1 MKYDRMT
8 FWLHVA
14 LAFAVSAQM
23 MFGLVMDAPRPGVP
37 IGGTGSSFFEIH
49 RIFGP
54 VVLVVL
60 CAHWLWQLSGRASNG
75 MRSLYPW
82 AFRRAAA
89 ASTPSSGKKRLGTL
103 SGAIQGIGL
112 LIATLMGA
120 TGLVMFFVMTG
131 DGGLPANLSA
141 MREIHSMAAVFLW
154 IYLGFHLLI
163 SLLLHI

>member
-1 MKYDRMT
+1 MKYDRTT

-14 LAFAVSAQM
+14 LAFTVSAQM

-49 RIFGP
+49 RVFGP
-54 VVLVVL
+54 VVVVVL

-82 AFRRAAA
+82 AFRRQ
-89 ASTPSSGKKRLGTL
+89 ASSAPPSGKKRLGLL
-103 SGAIQGIGL
+103 SGAVQGLGL
-112 LIATLMGA
+112 VIATLMAA
-120 TGLVMFFVMTG
+120 TGIVMFFAMGG
-131 DGGLPANLSA
+131 DGGLPATLA
-141 MREIHSMAAVFLW
+141 AAREIHSVAAVFLW

-163 SLLLHI
+163 SLWLHL